1 MLLHRVATYLMVNS
15 PALHWSLT
23 ACVTPTQTSM
33 WMWMLEARLSHQLS
47 HDGVVAAAVVYAVAA
62 ADGAAT

>member
-33 WMWMLEARLSHQLS
+33 WMLEARLSHQLS